1 MGWDKSKTNPIEWAA
16 KMKDV
21 PREAVNIFAFS
32 IFNRVV
38 MKTPVDTG
46 QARSN
51 WLVSINE
58 EDNNVLG
65 AEVKTSVKKIKR
77 RKGENAGKTEVV
89 RKRSV
94 KLERSGDKTIEQ
106 GRMAIAF
113 AHGDDKIIIQNNLP
127 YIRML
132 EFGGYGKAKGQGQ
145 ALKGMGLS
153 DEARYQK
160 WLRDHAPE
168 KIARKK
174 RESKITA
181 DGHSKQ
187 APRGM
192 VGMTLAKADRI
203 WNAVVK
209 AFKERGGK

>member
-1 MGWDKSKTNPIEWAA
+1 MAKWQGTNPIEWCA
-16 KMKDV
+16 KMKDA
-21 PREAVNIFAFS
+21 PRECVNAFAFEL
-32 IFNRVV
+32 FNRVIV
-38 MKTPVDTG
+38 ETPVDTG

-58 EDNNVLG
+58 EDHNILG
-65 AEVKTSVKKIKR
+65 AEVKTSKRTVKR
-77 RKGENAGKTEVV
+77 RKGENTGKAEVV

-94 KLERSGDKTIEQ
+94 KLERSGDETVEL
-106 GRMAIAF
+106 GRAVIAS
-113 AHGDDKIIIQNNLP
+113 AQGDDKIIIQNNSP

-132 EFGGYGKAKGQGQ
+132 EFGGYGKAQGQGQ
-145 ALKGMGLS
+145 ALKGRGLS
-153 DEARYQK
+153 DEACYQK

-168 KIARKK
+168 KIVRKK

-192 VGMTLAKADRI
+192 VGVTMAKADRI

-209 AFKERGGK
+209 AFMGGKQ